1 MLKAFGMQRFT
12 FGEQRRG
19 DDERIPVGK
28 LVTGRQPDS
37 SRMVSAVTGAA
48 SEVEEAE
55 GEFVSF
61 R

>member
-1 MLKAFGMQRFT
+1 MSPQRFT

-28 LVTGRQPDS
+28 LVAGRQSDS
-37 SRMVSAVTGAA
+37 LTDGVSRYGHDFA
-48 SEVEEAE
+48 EVEEAE
-55 GEFVSF
+55 GEFVRF